1 MQKCDIGSLTFNLF
15 FVLPY
20 RYNSK
25 IAKREITVFTATK
38 KEYFL
43 MDNDLKGLHLFAKES
58 GFTESQEGY
67 FSKCHLC
74 MDIRRHLALK
84 GDFRELQ
91 PKEFYR
97 HLCDTAP

>member
-1 MQKCDIGSLTFNLF
+1 MNLVRVNRESRELDRLLKEGIDTDQYP
-15 FVLPY
+15 VLG
-20 RYNSK
+20 
-25 IAKREITVFTATK
+25 
-38 KEYFL
+38 FL
-43 MDNDLKGLHLFAKES
+43 MDDDLKGLYQFAKES

-84 GDFRELQ
+84 GDFKELQ

-97 HLCDTAP
+97 HLCSAAP